1 MTRRTDTELDP
12 PTPTG
17 ARTQPRPS
25 GPTPA
30 PALAPRPLVPARPAA
45 PKIRGLGPAQP
56 GRRDEAPSDMAV
68 TSRLERVSAEL
79 TPAPLPPSP
88 ATADADQYFE
98 QVPTNPGAQSR
109 RDPTGVGHP
118 RKASGVIRPAPPP
131 AAPAQPW
138 FLPLLLVATGLA
150 VGMVLGAL
158 LFANRS
164 APACAPCPPAAAAHA
179 P

>member
-12 PTPTG
+12 PTPPGPRSKVPSSG
-17 ARTQPRPS
+17 A
-25 GPTPA
+25 
-30 PALAPRPLVPARPAA
+30 APRPPGAARGLPAA
-45 PKIRGLGPAQP
+45 PKVRGLGPAQP

-109 RDPTGVGHP
+109 RDPTGVGPP

-131 AAPAQPW
+131 VAPAQPW

-164 APACAPCPPAAAAHA
+164 APPPCEPCPPAATRAR
-179 P
+179 

>member
-17 ARTQPRPS
+17 PRSKPRS
-25 GPTPA
+25 TGP
-30 PALAPRPLVPARPAA
+30 APRPLAAPALPAA

-68 TSRLERVSAEL
+68 TSRLERISAEL

-109 RDPTGVGHP
+109 RDPTGTGHP
-118 RKASGVIRPAPPP
+118 RKASGVIRPVPAPVV
-131 AAPAQPW
+131 APQPW

-158 LFANRS
+158 LFANRGP
-164 APACAPCPPAAAAHA
+164 APCAPCPPPAATRAR
-179 P
+179 